1 MAETN
6 YNSSVRESG
15 RDLSSMADNAADM
28 AAEVG
33 GRVTDAAS
41 RAQQKVVDYFRN
53 HDTSDML
60 EDLNGYVK
68 SHPTQALLA
77 AAALGFVAAACY
89 VAGEARHARDRSIH
103 RSRLVRHRR

>member
-1 MAETN
+1 MRLEPRRRGSHWHMSCNMGGMAETN

-53 HDTSDML
+53 HDASDML

-77 AAALGFVAAACY
+77 AAALGFVAAA
-89 VAGEARHARDRSIH
+89 
-103 RSRLVRHRR
+103 LLRRR

>member
-1 MAETN
+1 MGGMAETN

-68 SHPTQALLA
+68 NHPTQALLG
-77 AAALGFVAAACY
+77 AAALGFLAAA
-89 VAGEARHARDRSIH
+89 
-103 RSRLVRHRR
+103 LLRRR